1 MSVTPVQTTLAAA
14 YQSGSTTERIPQR
27 TLGQEDFLKL
37 LVAQLSSQ
45 DPLNPQKDT
54 EFIAQMASFSALE
67 QAKSMQAEMRQLR
80 SEQQFLLANSM
91 LGARVELLTS
101 SGEIIA
107 GPVEAVLWEDGA
119 PRMMV
124 AGQVYDMSEIRSV
137 ALLTPSTN
145 PETKTNS
152 L

>member
-1 MSVTPVQTTLAAA
+1 MPVTPVPSTLAAA
-14 YQSGSTTERIPQR
+14 YPGESATARIPQR

-37 LVAQLSSQ
+37 LIAQLSAQ

-67 QAKSMQAEMRQLR
+67 QARSMQAEMSRLR

-101 SGEIIA
+101 QGAATA
-107 GPVEAVLWEDGA
+107 GPVEAVLWDDGA
-119 PRMMV
+119 PKIVV
-124 AGQVYDMSEIRSV
+124 AGQIYDMSEIRSV
-137 ALLTPSTN
+137 ALLTPN
-145 PETKTNS
+145 PNPQS
-152 L
+152 

>member
-1 MSVTPVQTTLAAA
+1 MAVTPVSSSLAAA
-14 YQSGSTTERIPQR
+14 YASGEAAARIPQR

-37 LVAQLSSQ
+37 LVAQLSAQ

-67 QAKSMQAEMRQLR
+67 QARSMQAEMSRLR

-101 SGEIIA
+101 SGDITS

-119 PRMMV
+119 PRMVV
-124 AGQVYDMSEIRSV
+124 AGQIYDMSEIRSV
-137 ALLTPSTN
+137 ALLHPAPN
-145 PETKTNS
+145 PQT
-152 L
+152 

>member
-1 MSVTPVQTTLAAA
+1 MPVTPVQTSLAAA
-14 YQSGSTTERIPQR
+14 YQSEATTARIPQR

-37 LVAQLSSQ
+37 LVAQLSAQ

-67 QAKSMQAEMRQLR
+67 QARSMQAEMSRLR

-101 SGEIIA
+101 SGEVTA
-107 GPVEAVLWEDGA
+107 GPVEAVLWDNGA
-119 PRMMV
+119 PRMVV
-124 AGQVYDMSEIRSV
+124 AGQVYDMNEIRSV
-137 ALLTPSTN
+137 ALLTPN
-145 PETKTNS
+145 PNP
-152 L
+152 

>member
-1 MSVTPVQTTLAAA
+1 MPVTPIQSSPAAA
-14 YQSGSTTERIPQR
+14 YQDPTTTARIPQR

-37 LVAQLSSQ
+37 LVAQLSAQ

-67 QAKSMQAEMRQLR
+67 QARSMQSEMSRLR

-91 LGARVELLTS
+91 LGARVELLTQ
-101 SGEIIA
+101 SGEVTS
-107 GPVEAVLWEDGA
+107 GPVEAVLWDNGA
-119 PRMMV
+119 PRMVV

-137 ALLTPSTN
+137 ALFTPN
-145 PETKTNS
+145 PNPQS
-152 L
+152 